1 MLYFLTTTDNL
12 GYRIIKV
19 QHHVVRTGGKFIDE
33 AILLR
38 GDPTNLLAHDVV
50 DHQVMSLVIPL
61 NIIVVAIQGFVHQ
74 CLEGIPD
81 GIANDFLLSHVLTVL
96 LPV

>member
-12 GYRIIKV
+12 SYCIVKV
-19 QHHVVRTGGKFIDE
+19 QHQVVRTGGKLFDE
-33 AILLR
+33 AIPLR
-38 GDPTNLLAHDVV
+38 GDPTDLLTHNVI
-50 DHQVMSLVIPL
+50 DHQVMFLVIPL
-61 NIIVVAIQGFVHQ
+61 NIIVVTIQGFVHQ